1 MTAAPL
7 APGHDPAPLPRD
19 YIGFWW
25 RLFAAI
31 VDLILL
37 VILSIVVGLL
47 MFGSARTT
55 PSLVHFLIDNVLPI
69 GVLFLF
75 WLRKQATPGKL
86 MVHARI
92 VDARTGADPRPGQF
106 VLRFLGYFVSLC
118 VLGLG
123 FFWIAFD
130 RKKQGWHDKLAST
143 IVVREPDPLLD
154 PPARAVG

>member
-1 MTAAPL
+1 MATDPL
-7 APGHDPAPLPRD
+7 APGPDPARLPPD

-31 VDLILL
+31 VDVILM

-47 MFGSARTT
+47 MFGSERAT
-55 PSLVHFLIDNVLPI
+55 PNLVHFLIDNVLPI

-75 WLRKQATPGKL
+75 WLRRQATPGKL

-92 VDARTGADPRPGQF
+92 VDARTGGDPRPGQF
-106 VLRFLGYFVSLC
+106 VLRFLGYFVSGC

-123 FFWIAFD
+123 FIWIAFD
-130 RKKQGWHDKLAST
+130 PKKQGWHDKLAST

-154 PPARAVG
+154 PPTRVAG